1 MQLQPPDSPRILV
14 AEHDQSVA
22 ELLFAFLRGEG
33 YNVSIAPSMESAL
46 AQMDEQTFH
55 VALTDLF
62 AENARRPLSQARR
75 LLLHAPPT
83 PVGLMTGWQVPPQE
97 VRRQGFAFLIA
108 KPFDLDLLL
117 TEVAACLR
125 QPLTPEQDQQLQ
137 LLERLTEALRT
148 HNLETLS
155 QILTE
160 DITYYPSARALSSIS
175 ARVQGLPA
183 ILAYVQASYSRYQNV
198 AFDKPLFYLRP
209 KGWAMR
215 YASHWFLPD
224 GSRQSL
230 TGVLLFHFQGTKIHQ
245 MGIQLD
251 GERWQGLLKS

>member
-1 MQLQPPDSPRILV
+1 MRVQPPDSPRILV

-33 YNVSIAPSMESAL
+33 YSVSLAPSMESAL

-62 AENARRPLSQARR
+62 AETARRPFFQARR

-83 PVGLMTGWQVPPQE
+83 PVGLMTGWQVPLQE

-117 TEVAACLR
+117 TEVAACLN

-137 LLERLTEALRT
+137 LLERFIETLKTR
-148 HNLETLS
+148 NLETLE
-155 QILTE
+155 QLLTE
-160 DITYYPSARALSSIS
+160 DITYYPPARALSSGS
-175 ARVQGLPA
+175 ARVHGLPE
-183 ILAYVQASYSRYQNV
+183 ILAYIQAIYTRYPTITV
-198 AFDKPLFYLRP
+198 DKPLFYPRP
-209 KGWAMR
+209 KGWAIR
-215 YASHWFLPD
+215 YASHWRLPD
-224 GSRQSL
+224 GSRQNL
-230 TGVLLFHFQGTKIHQ
+230 TGALLVHFQGARIHQ
-245 MGIQLD
+245 IGIQLND
-251 GERWQGLLKS
+251 ERWQGLLKS